1 MASGKASNYIECE
14 GRIPSLVQKMGAMM
28 KSRFWVAL
36 LFLPA
41 CGYADETKIQL
52 KDAPGRV
59 TVMQNCGNCH
69 SLDYIP
75 LNSVFLDRK
84 GWEAGVAK
92 MINAFGAPIAKEDVP
107 SIVDYLSRNYGK

>member
-1 MASGKASNYIECE
+1 
-14 GRIPSLVQKMGAMM
+14 M
-28 KSRFWVAL
+28 KNWLWIAAL
-36 LFLPA
+36 LLA
-41 CGYADETKIQL
+41 VSGYADETKVQL

-84 GWEAGVAK
+84 AWEAETAK
-92 MINAFGAPIAKEDVP
+92 MINAFHAPIAKEDVP
-107 SIVDYLSRNYGK
+107 TIVDYLSKSYGK

>member
-1 MASGKASNYIECE
+1 
-14 GRIPSLVQKMGAMM
+14 M
-28 KSRFWVAL
+28 KNWLWMLAL
-36 LFLPA
+36 LA
-41 CGYADETKIQL
+41 SCAYADESKIQL

-84 GWEAGVAK
+84 TWEAEVAK
-92 MINAFGAPIAKEDVP
+92 MINAFAAPIAKEDVP
-107 SIVDYLSRNYGK
+107 TIVDYLGKNYGR

>member
-1 MASGKASNYIECE
+1 
-14 GRIPSLVQKMGAMM
+14 M
-28 KSRFWVAL
+28 KSWLWMTVL
-36 LFLPA
+36 LFPV
-41 CGYADETKIQL
+41 CGQADETRIQL

-84 GWEAGVAK
+84 VWEAEVAK
-92 MINAFGAPIAKEDVP
+92 MINAFGAPIAKEDV
-107 SIVDYLSRNYGK
+107 STIVDYLSKNYGK